1 MSASDPRDLHPPR
14 TAGLPWGRLLLAL
27 LVGVAAA
34 WWYWDGGV
42 DTPAPMSPM
51 APPTAAEPAAPAPP
65 SAAASEPQ
73 YPIEPPA
80 SPLPPLAEADS
91 LVTDALF
98 TLLGRGPV
106 QSLLQTDGFVRRVVA
121 TVDNLPNATATARL
135 WPVQPTAQ
143 RFLVHGEGEHTTIAA
158 GNAGR
163 YGALLSFAEAIP
175 LEQAVQ
181 LYARLYPLFQQAYVE
196 LGYPRGYFNDRLIAV
211 LDHLLQ
217 APEPQGPIA
226 VRLLE
231 VRGTMADPRPWV
243 RYEFADPQ
251 LQSLSAGQKMLVRM
265 GPANATRAKTVLTKL
280 RRLLAAGVTPAS
292 AASR

>member
-14 TAGLPWGRLLLAL
+14 AAGLPWGRLLLAL
-27 LVGVAAA
+27 LVGAAAA
-34 WWYWDGGV
+34 WWYWDGSV
-42 DTPAPMSPM
+42 EAPAPMP
-51 APPTAAEPAAPAPP
+51 PPTAAEPATPAASAPP
-65 SAAASEPQ
+65 STAASGPQ
-73 YPIEPPA
+73 YPIDPPA
-80 SPLPPLAEADS
+80 SPLPPLAESDS
-91 LVTDALF
+91 LVADALV

-106 QSLLQTDGFVRRVVA
+106 QALLHTDGFVRRVVA
-121 TVDNLPNATATARL
+121 TVDNLPRANATARL

-143 RFLVHGEGEHTTIAA
+143 RFLVHGEGEQATIAA

-175 LEQAVQ
+175 LESAVQ

-251 LQSLSAGQKMLVRM
+251 LQSLSAGQKVLVRM
-265 GPANATRAKTVLTKL
+265 GLANEVRAKTVLTKL
-280 RRLLAAGVTPAS
+280 RRLLVAGVAPAP